1 MTHDNLTHLGLQILP
16 VDASR
21 GLTRTIVNKMTVK
34 RAQIRYLS
42 EKYAL
47 FGRDKA
53 MLLFQ
58 ATLQVRVLM
67 LDAGL
72 AE

>member
-1 MTHDNLTHLGLQILP
+1 MAHENLTHLGLQILP

-21 GLTRTIVNKMTVK
+21 VLTRTIVYKTTVK
-34 RAQIRYLS
+34 RAQMRYLS
-42 EKYAL
+42 GKYAL

-58 ATLQVRVLM
+58 ATLQVRVLL